1 MKLCL
6 ACLSIVVSS
15 CVAFVQPAF
24 RRVSRE
30 QGREAT
36 RLDAT
41 SSRRFFG
48 AQLAAGASLLLPLSA
63 SAITKEQA
71 AFATATY
78 GTTPDLSMSEEEFK
92 SRFSAGKNLNKS
104 DLQSIGSLE
113 SKLLNGGAFTSQMT
127 VVDEETGETTSI
139 SRTKAPEKKASGP
152 IEINSVAQARREGI
166 KLCKESKY
174 GDRLGGASKCTSKVM
189 LNDWSVFEVKKQV
202 DSEKKKFMGVF

>member
-78 GTTPDLSMSEEEFK
+78 GTTPDLSMSGQSRGPRDPNMHTPGPNSISNHYPNTPLRAEEEFK

-113 SKLLNGGAFTSQMT
+113 SKLLNN
-127 VVDEETGETTSI
+127 
-139 SRTKAPEKKASGP
+139 AP
-152 IEINSVAQARREGI
+152 AQ
-166 KLCKESKY
+166 
-174 GDRLGGASKCTSKVM
+174 
-189 LNDWSVFEVKKQV
+189 
-202 DSEKKKFMGVF
+202 